1 MNYNDYLKREMKVAF
16 GCTEP
21 IALAYAAA
29 KAREVLGREPEKIEA
44 DLSANMIKNAN
55 SVYVPGTEGRKGI
68 AISIAAGA
76 LLGDPTKELEVL
88 AHIDKSGLSACDEF
102 IREGRI
108 AVTLKENVANLYI
121 DITAFAGDSYAKVII
136 AEEHTNIIL
145 IEKDHEVLFEKSEST
160 EEEVQIDFSF
170 DEIYDYAKT
179 VDLKDFEALLDQEIE
194 YNAAIA
200 AEGIDNPWGSGIGRL
215 ILGAHPDDLREKI
228 VAYTAAGSDA
238 RMSGAENPVVIN
250 SGSGNQGISISVP
263 LILYAEDKKLPRE
276 TLLRGL
282 LFSNL
287 LGLYQKKN
295 IGKLSAFCGVVSAAS
310 AAICGIAFMKGDD
323 REVIKETLANALAV
337 NGGILCDGAKA
348 SCAMKIA
355 SSLRNGFLAYDQA
368 VAGRS
373 FHAKDGVVKEDI
385 DETLEVVG
393 NIARYGMKKTDEVI
407 LNEVLGN
414 RDYIK
419 EFE

>member
-1 MNYNDYLKREMKVAF
+1 MNYKDCLIREMKVAF

-29 KAREVLGREPEKIEA
+29 KAREVLGCEPENIQVE
-44 DLSANMIKNAN
+44 LSGNMVKNAN

-76 LLGDPTKELEVL
+76 LLGDPSKELEVL
-88 AHIDKSGLSACDEF
+88 ADIDKEGLSACDKY

-108 AVTLKENVANLYI
+108 HVSLKKNVANLYI
-121 DITAFAGDSYAKVII
+121 DVTAYAGDSYAKVII
-136 AEEHTNIIL
+136 ADGHTNIIL
-145 IEKDHEVLFEKSEST
+145 IEKDHKVLFEKSEDA
-160 EEEVQIDFSF
+160 EEELLEAFTF
-170 DEIYDYAKT
+170 DDIYDYAKT
-179 VDLKDFEALLDQEIE
+179 ADLKEFEALLDQEIE
-194 YNAAIA
+194 YNSAIA
-200 AEGIDNPWGSGIGRL
+200 KEGIDNLWGSGIGRL
-215 ILGAHPDDLREKI
+215 VLDAHPHDLRERI

-295 IGKLSAFCGVVSAAS
+295 SGKLSAFCGAVSASS
-310 AAICGIAFMKGDD
+310 AAACGIAFMKGDD
-323 REVIKETLANALAV
+323 IEVIEETLSNALAV

-373 FHAKDGVVKEDI
+373 FNANDGVVKEDI
-385 DETLEVVG
+385 DETLEVMG
-393 NIARYGMKKTDEVI
+393 NIARYGMKQTDEVI

-414 RDYIK
+414 REYIQ